1 MTVQIRLK
9 SAHFLRI
16 RRAGR
21 TLRLRS
27 KRRGGGFAAAPA
39 QFRFHRNC
47 GAPRFGGRCCAPRG
61 SGRFRR
67 RRKRGKGGE
76 RSEPQGNLHFL
87 PTAASREVL
96 IKSGM
101 QIAQTDFS

>member
-1 MTVQIRLK
+1 MTVQIRVK

-27 KRRGGGFAAAPA
+27 KRRGGGFATARAVPISSEL
-39 QFRFHRNC
+39 R
-47 GAPRFGGRCCAPRG
+47 CAPLRREMLCAEG
-61 SGRFRR
+61 QRRFRR

-87 PTAASREVL
+87 PTAAS
-96 IKSGM
+96 G
-101 QIAQTDFS
+101 